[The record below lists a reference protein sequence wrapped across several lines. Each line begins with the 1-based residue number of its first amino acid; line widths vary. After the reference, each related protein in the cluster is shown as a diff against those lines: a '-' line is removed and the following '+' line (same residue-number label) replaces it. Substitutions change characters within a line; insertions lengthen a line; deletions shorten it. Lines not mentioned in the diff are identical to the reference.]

1 MKNFVYGYSKLIYLG
16 YKWFGQMLTK
26 IEAQLTISPT
36 LNCFFLMSAA
46 SEMLSF
52 VNNSADSA
60 FSKSESADGITS
72 LYTRLTDTHAYPVL
86 LKLSYS
92 AIKEYGLI

>member
-1 MKNFVYGYSKLIYLG
+1 MVWPDAYQNRGATHYFSN
-16 YKWFGQMLTK
+16 
-26 IEAQLTISPT
+26 IEL
-36 LNCFFLMSAA
+36 LFFKSAA